1 MLAVPP
7 APLRLLFVPAF
18 AVVMGTAV
26 AWAGESTPD
35 AAPSNADPVVAT
47 PDTWPLF
54 RGDPQ
59 ATGISPASL
68 PDDPQVVWKRSWDNA
83 SFDCT
88 AAIAGDR
95 AFVGDMDGNFFALSL
110 ADGADVWKV
119 KTENSFT
126 GAVAV
131 RDGLVYA
138 GDADGKFHCW
148 KATDGSPVW
157 SFESKAEINSGANF
171 YKDWVLVGSQDA
183 TLYCRNAK
191 TGEKVWEH
199 TIENQIQCSPTIAE
213 NRVFLAGCDG
223 QLHIIDL
230 DQGKSIGQVA
240 IGAETRAT
248 PAVLGDLLFFGTY
261 RETFY
266 CVNWRKAEVAWTY
279 RNDKRSFPFHSSAAV
294 KPDILVVG
302 GNDKLVHAIKPQDG
316 KPIWQFPTKGR
327 VDSSPVI
334 LGERVYIG
342 SADGR
347 LYGLELA
354 TGKKLW
360 EYEAGGAFVASPAV
374 ASGKLVISNQDGTVY
389 CFSKK

>member
-1 MLAVPP
+1 MLAVLISQ
-7 APLRLLFVPAF
+7 LRLPALGLTLALAIR
-18 AVVMGTAV
+18 AVT
-26 AWAGESTPD
+26 WADESTPEPARPS
-35 AAPSNADPVVAT
+35 AAPVVAT
-47 PDTWPLF
+47 PETWPLF
-54 RGDPQ
+54 RGNPQ

-68 PDDPQVVWKRSWDNA
+68 PDDPQLVWKRSWDNA

-88 AAIAGDR
+88 AAIDHDR
-95 AFVGDMDGNFFALSL
+95 LFVGDMDGNFFALSL
-110 ADGADVWKV
+110 ADGSDLWKV

-148 KATDGSPVW
+148 KAADGSPVW

-191 TGEKVWEH
+191 TGEPVWEH

-230 DQGKSIGQVA
+230 DQGKSIGQVQ

-294 KPDILVVG
+294 TNDILVVG
-302 GNDKLVHAIKPQDG
+302 GNDKLVHALKPQDG
-316 KPIWQFPTKGR
+316 ERLWQFATKGR
-327 VDSSPVI
+327 VDSSPVVV
-334 LGERVYIG
+334 GERVYVG

-360 EYEAGGAFVASPAV
+360 EYEAGGSFVASPAV
-374 ASGKLVISNQDGTVY
+374 ASGKLVIANQDGTVY
-389 CFSKK
+389 CFGKK